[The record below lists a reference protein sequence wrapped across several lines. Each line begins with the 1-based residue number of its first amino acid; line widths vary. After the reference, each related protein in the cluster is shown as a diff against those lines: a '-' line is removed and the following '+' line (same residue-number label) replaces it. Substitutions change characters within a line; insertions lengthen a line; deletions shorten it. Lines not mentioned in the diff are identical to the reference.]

1 MEETDPQAASPEVKE
16 PRKTAR
22 SRVREKT
29 GKEKSLLLM
38 ELSEIKEIS
47 DIIFEKIE
55 KQIDVLKTIEASVDQ
70 KIAVLNKLKE
80 GEEAPEKQTD
90 EADRLSEIR
99 SLRRKGLGIREIADA
114 LKIPAG
120 EVELMINLDR
130 TADDVSDSATLRQ
143 REPRKLPEKQARQKT
158 GTRFLSSKIIWGFL
172 ALFLLAG
179 IVAFLFLRQW
189 DKVPLTASPKSDHA
203 VIEPQPL
210 LPATPLPMPSPPPLA
225 EEKRPD
231 IDSIRKQYSSVSET
245 EVAERASPSGKER
258 TVRTKNKSLPA
269 PNPAKQG
276 TTVTIVTHSATVRT
290 EPNLKSD
297 PVAWVSK
304 GDVLEVK
311 EYVTDRSGRTWN
323 RVVTAD
329 GREGWIAGSVV
340 KPSS

>member
-1 MEETDPQAASPEVKE
+1 MEDTDPQAASPEVKE

-70 KIAVLNKLKE
+70 KIAVLKKLKE
-80 GEEAPEKQTD
+80 GEEAPEKQPD

-99 SLRRKGLGIREIADA
+99 SLRRKGLGIREIADV

-120 EVELMINLDR
+120 EIELMINLDQ
-130 TADDVSDSATLRQ
+130 TADDVSDPATLRQ
-143 REPRKLPEKQARQKT
+143 REPRKLPERQARQKT
-158 GTRFLSSKIIWGFL
+158 GTRFLSSKIVWGFL
-172 ALFLLAG
+172 ALFLLAA

-189 DKVPLTASPKSDHA
+189 EKVPLTASPKSEHA

-210 LPATPLPMPSPPPLA
+210 PASPLPVPTPPVA

-245 EVAERASPSGKER
+245 EVAEQEGPSGKER
-258 TVRTKNKSLPA
+258 IARTKNRSLPA

-276 TTVTIVTHSATVRT
+276 TTVTILTHSATVRT

-311 EYVTDRSGRTWN
+311 EYLTDRSGRTWN

-329 GREGWIAGSVV
+329 GREGWIASSVV